1 MEFSALNWPITAH
14 THSEIIKRQIGLEK
28 VNLKAFLTTDWLARG
43 MNCFFD
49 PTFCYYQVNAID
61 FNFQTGRKNISMGI
75 KTNLSTELS
84 TEEGDNLG
92 SRVLTTWCV
101 VFSVEAAL
109 IISGNLYAL
118 AVIITGYFDL
128 VRYFTVSL
136 AVTEITR
143 GLTALVI
150 ALGLRHSDKLGFRV
164 DHREL
169 FQTLQT
175 LCDVF
180 SLCFLAAI
188 SLDMY
193 YRTFWP
199 LHKFTRVR
207 CYMTTN
213 FLIWIF
219 SMAITMTYAFSLA
232 GFYQLLIADVVVWF
246 VEIIDLTIIFTNY
259 ILIWLKPRCTR
270 NRSPSWRL
278 EKQNFELSK
287 AFSLCAITYLAV
299 WLPVQILQGI
309 SHFTWSFPRNAILF
323 MEFLKILCSFVC
335 PVIYYIKLLPLHKSC
350 TCRCTLIRHKHS
362 SIILPDSLP
371 VITLK
376 SATSLMTALWLNCK
390 SNRFTPFLQQN
401 SVRHDKNKNNWIRID
416 ERLLSYVRRNSPEK
430 HAKEYVHC
438 SQSVIWFGSG
448 LRTNFLLWD
457 SNSDF
462 SWSRRGSFFLVH

>member
-1 MEFSALNWPITAH
+1 
-14 THSEIIKRQIGLEK
+14 
-28 VNLKAFLTTDWLARG
+28 

-84 TEEGDNLG
+84 TEEADNLD

-199 LHKFTRVR
+199 LTHKFTRVR

-270 NRSPSWRL
+270 NRSPSWSL

-309 SHFTWSFPRNAILF
+309 SHFTCSFPRNAISF
-323 MEFLKILCSFVC
+323 MEFLKIFCSFVC

-362 SIILPDSLP
+362 STILPDSLP

-376 SATSLMTALWLNCK
+376 SATYLMTTL
-390 SNRFTPFLQQN
+390 
-401 SVRHDKNKNNWIRID
+401 
-416 ERLLSYVRRNSPEK
+416 
-430 HAKEYVHC
+430 
-438 SQSVIWFGSG
+438 
-448 LRTNFLLWD
+448 
-457 SNSDF
+457 
-462 SWSRRGSFFLVH
+462 

>member
-1 MEFSALNWPITAH
+1 
-14 THSEIIKRQIGLEK
+14 
-28 VNLKAFLTTDWLARG
+28 
-43 MNCFFD
+43 
-49 PTFCYYQVNAID
+49 
-61 FNFQTGRKNISMGI
+61 MGI

-84 TEEGDNLG
+84 TEEADNLG
-92 SRVLTTWCV
+92 SRVLTAWGV

-109 IISGNLYAL
+109 VISGNLYAL
-118 AVIITGYFDL
+118 AVMIRGYFDL

-136 AVTEITR
+136 AFTEIIR

-150 ALGLRHSDKLGFRV
+150 VLGVRHSDRLEFRV
-164 DHREL
+164 DHHEL

-199 LHKFTRVR
+199 LTHKLTRVR

-213 FLIWIF
+213 FLIWF
-219 SMAITMTYAFSLA
+219 LSMAITMVYAFALA
-232 GFYQLLIADVVVWF
+232 GFYHLLIADVVVWF

-259 ILIWLKPRCTR
+259 ILIWLKPRCIQ
-270 NRSPSWRL
+270 NSPIWRL
-278 EKQNFELSK
+278 ERQNFELSK

-309 SHFTWSFPRNAILF
+309 SDFTWSFPRNAILF
-323 MEFLKILCSFVC
+323 KEFLKIFCSFVC
-335 PVIYYIKLLPLHKSC
+335 PVIYYIIFFSLHRSC
-350 TCRCTLIRHKHS
+350 TCRCTLIRYKHS

-376 SATSLMTALWLNCK
+376 SASYLMTAL
-390 SNRFTPFLQQN
+390 
-401 SVRHDKNKNNWIRID
+401 
-416 ERLLSYVRRNSPEK
+416 
-430 HAKEYVHC
+430 
-438 SQSVIWFGSG
+438 
-448 LRTNFLLWD
+448 
-457 SNSDF
+457 
-462 SWSRRGSFFLVH
+462 